1 MQMTRFKQLVP
12 GVVLWVTLL
21 LGTLLLTLVLIDPSL
36 SEKSK
41 SELVI
46 DGQVNAVFGGV
57 VPVYIF
63 GVTWMALAVWAA
75 LGSGSH
81 TLRVFN
87 CLLAVTV
94 VSSLVLICIG
104 RWNGIEFVPVLFLLI
119 GLWFVPVWAFASLR
133 VAELNWRIES
143 LISSTNPNL
152 GKGQRLIGWL
162 LTLAS
167 AVVVWQILSR
177 ILPGAVFDQ
186 TVEHS
191 LGTAQ
196 ELPNGTS
203 YRGFLHE
210 PGVVGQ
216 LIFLFLYLP
225 MVVQLLVR
233 LRGWIVR
240 KTLCVFVQILLI
252 IILIPLAT
260 WIWRAQPMFEI
271 TFTLAIITATTLFA
285 TNISLGKI
293 GEWLLARKRYWP
305 LLALLT
311 LLMWWAMIPGLSLRM
326 CGYRLVGR
334 RNEREEPREQDGR
347 LTSSWRG
354 GLVSFTMLTL
364 LLVTSVYAVLCW
376 TGMMRQYELA
386 LIGFNEETGY
396 CEPYSEYD
404 SNLRFQHYRFLTD
417 ADFMVLQHCPN
428 LEWLG
433 IMNNSYVTGSFLESL
448 QAQTQLESLELVNC
462 QRFTQANLNQ
472 LRQFK
477 QLKLLNLTSTLGLD
491 LAVTDLS
498 FVRSLKNLR
507 QIWLVGYQLNG
518 KSMLEPLGELPQLI
532 SVDVSGS
539 GVTDQQLKPL
549 AQAESLSFL
558 VLSETKVGDAGLAH
572 LEGLKNLKAISLDAT
587 RVTDRGLASLA
598 GLSELNRLSLDS
610 TGITDRGLVHL
621 EQLQKL
627 YSISL
632 EDTEVTGA
640 GLIHLAGLKQLSSID
655 LGGTQFSD
663 AGLVHLRDLK
673 ELDWLGQ
680 LPAFDDQFTPA
691 GLCRLVMYLP
701 EYNEYF
707 PFLRRALTR
716 TGEFT
721 TSSSPFDNET
731 LTASRAA
738 VYLKENVSPDELSAD
753 DRLQMAT
760 LLLAGEYGVELEYDS
775 DGRVVGVT
783 FSGIPLS
790 SDHLQL
796 LSMLPQLS
804 SVSMN
809 YSREDDSLVETSDLS
824 EPGMDLTGLDLP
836 GMPVLPG
843 EGKSE
848 EVTAFQQSDLARLAR
863 ISGLKD
869 LHLDGDLF
877 TDDVIEQIVKIK
889 GLHSLHLSTSQIT
902 GASLRQLE
910 QLSDL
915 REISFFGCEELTDES
930 LLAIAAMPKIRS
942 VSIGDC
948 KRTSSKG
955 LAGILALPVLETLAL
970 YDSAENLDEQALE
983 KLSTSHLKSVILV
996 GELDDSICTRLA
1008 TISSLEEIAIVSTVF
1023 RGEQLEQLKSLERLV
1038 NLKLEGCTSL
1048 TVEGLRQIN
1057 QLTGLRKLFLNHS
1070 EVSDE
1075 EVLQL
1080 MDLKQ
1085 LEFLDLRVNQSLTD
1099 AGLASVAAMPKLQ
1112 ELSLFYCP
1120 GIRGEG
1126 LDHLAMLSELRILNI
1141 GNNKIRDVGLQRLS
1155 KNRSIW
1161 ELKLSLNQEFTDA
1174 GAIYLGR
1181 MKQLKK
1187 LELGFTTQLSLDLI
1201 LKLDAALPGC
1211 EITPSQ
1217 R

>member
-1 MQMTRFKQLVP
+1 MVYVLENLSLCSRVNGMQMTRFKQLVP
-12 GVVLWVTLL
+12 GLVLWVTLL
-21 LGTLLLTLVLIDPSL
+21 LGTLLLTLVPMDIVSDSQF
-36 SEKSK
+36 EAK
-41 SELVI
+41 LVI
-46 DGQVNAVFGGV
+46 FA
-57 VPVYIF
+57 
-63 GVTWMALAVWAA
+63 VTWMPLAVWAA
-75 LGSGSH
+75 LGSGSNS
-81 TLRVFN
+81 LRVVN

-94 VSSLVLICIG
+94 VCALVQIFGGTLF
-104 RWNGIEFVPVLFLLI
+104 GIEFVPGLFLAI
-119 GLWFVPVWAFASLR
+119 GLWFAPVWVFASLR
-133 VAELNWRIES
+133 FTGLIWRIES
-143 LISSTNPNL
+143 PTSPTNPKL

-177 ILPGAVFDQ
+177 ILPGAVFDL
-186 TVEHS
+186 TVGHS

-196 ELPNGTS
+196 ELPNRMS
-203 YRGFLHE
+203 YRGFIHE
-210 PGVVGQ
+210 PGFVGQ

-225 MVVQLLVR
+225 MVVQLLFR

-240 KTLCVFVQILLI
+240 RRLCVLVQILLI
-252 IILIPLAT
+252 IILPPLTT

-271 TFTLAIITATTLFA
+271 TFTLAIITAATLFA

-311 LLMWWAMIPGLSLRM
+311 LLMWWAMIPGLLLRM

-334 RNEREEPREQDGR
+334 RTEREEPREQDGR

-364 LLVTSVYAVLCW
+364 LLVTSVYAVLCR
-376 TGMMRQYELA
+376 TGMMRQHELA

-396 CEPYSEYD
+396 CEHKYNS
-404 SNLRFQHYRFLTD
+404 RFRGYYQFLTD
-417 ADFMVLQHCPN
+417 DDFMVLQHCPN
-428 LEWLG
+428 LERLV
-433 IMNNSYVTGSFLESL
+433 IRNNSYVTGSFLESL

-462 QRFTQANLNQ
+462 QRFTPANLDQ
-472 LRQFK
+472 VRQFK
-477 QLKLLNLTSTLGLD
+477 QLKDLNLTSTLGLD
-491 LAVTDLS
+491 IAVTDLS
-498 FVRSLKNLR
+498 FVRSLKNLGW
-507 QIWLVGYQLNG
+507 ITLVGYPLTG
-518 KSMLEPLGELPQLI
+518 KSLLEPLGELPQLI
-532 SVDVSGS
+532 MVNLSES
-539 GVTDQQLKPL
+539 GVADQQLKPL
-549 AQAESLSFL
+549 AQAESLSL
-558 VLSETKVGDAGLAH
+558 LYLNETEVGDAGLAH
-572 LEGLKNLKAISLDAT
+572 LEGLKNLKVIELDNT
-587 RVTDRGLASLA
+587 RVTDRGLVTLA
-598 GLSELNRLSLDS
+598 GLSELRRLSLNL
-610 TGITDRGLVHL
+610 TGITGPGLVHL
-621 EQLQKL
+621 EHLQKL
-627 YSISL
+627 NSISL
-632 EDTEVTGA
+632 VYTEVTGA
-640 GLIHLAGLKQLSSID
+640 GLIHLAGLKQVGSIYLS
-655 LGGTQFSD
+655 GTPFSD
-663 AGLVHLRDLK
+663 ADLVHLRDLK
-673 ELDWLGQ
+673 ELESLGQ
-680 LPAFDDQFTPA
+680 LPVFDDQFTPA

-701 EYNEYF
+701 EYKEYF
-707 PFLRRALTR
+707 PFLRKVFLR

-1023 RGEQLEQLKSLERLV
+1023 RGEQLEQLKSLARLV

-1048 TVEGLRQIN
+1048 SVEGLRQIN

-1080 MDLKQ
+1080 TDLKQ

-1099 AGLASVAAMPKLQ
+1099 TGLAALAAMPKLQ

-1126 LDHLAMLSELRILNI
+1126 LDHLAMLSELRILDI

-1155 KNRSIW
+1155 NNRSIW

>member
-1 MQMTRFKQLVP
+1 
-12 GVVLWVTLL
+12 
-21 LGTLLLTLVLIDPSL
+21 
-36 SEKSK
+36 
-41 SELVI
+41 
-46 DGQVNAVFGGV
+46 
-57 VPVYIF
+57 
-63 GVTWMALAVWAA
+63 
-75 LGSGSH
+75 
-81 TLRVFN
+81 
-87 CLLAVTV
+87 
-94 VSSLVLICIG
+94 
-104 RWNGIEFVPVLFLLI
+104 
-119 GLWFVPVWAFASLR
+119 
-133 VAELNWRIES
+133 
-143 LISSTNPNL
+143 
-152 GKGQRLIGWL
+152 
-162 LTLAS
+162 
-167 AVVVWQILSR
+167 
-177 ILPGAVFDQ
+177 
-186 TVEHS
+186 
-191 LGTAQ
+191 
-196 ELPNGTS
+196 
-203 YRGFLHE
+203 
-210 PGVVGQ
+210 
-216 LIFLFLYLP
+216 
-225 MVVQLLVR
+225 
-233 LRGWIVR
+233 
-240 KTLCVFVQILLI
+240 
-252 IILIPLAT
+252 
-260 WIWRAQPMFEI
+260 
-271 TFTLAIITATTLFA
+271 
-285 TNISLGKI
+285 
-293 GEWLLARKRYWP
+293 
-305 LLALLT
+305 
-311 LLMWWAMIPGLSLRM
+311 
-326 CGYRLVGR
+326 
-334 RNEREEPREQDGR
+334 
-347 LTSSWRG
+347 
-354 GLVSFTMLTL
+354 
-364 LLVTSVYAVLCW
+364 
-376 TGMMRQYELA
+376 
-386 LIGFNEETGY
+386 
-396 CEPYSEYD
+396 
-404 SNLRFQHYRFLTD
+404 
-417 ADFMVLQHCPN
+417 
-428 LEWLG
+428 
-433 IMNNSYVTGSFLESL
+433 
-448 QAQTQLESLELVNC
+448 
-462 QRFTQANLNQ
+462 
-472 LRQFK
+472 
-477 QLKLLNLTSTLGLD
+477 
-491 LAVTDLS
+491 
-498 FVRSLKNLR
+498 
-507 QIWLVGYQLNG
+507 
-518 KSMLEPLGELPQLI
+518 
-532 SVDVSGS
+532 
-539 GVTDQQLKPL
+539 
-549 AQAESLSFL
+549 
-558 VLSETKVGDAGLAH
+558 
-572 LEGLKNLKAISLDAT
+572 
-587 RVTDRGLASLA
+587 
-598 GLSELNRLSLDS
+598 
-610 TGITDRGLVHL
+610 
-621 EQLQKL
+621 
-627 YSISL
+627 
-632 EDTEVTGA
+632 VTGA
-640 GLIHLAGLKQLSSID
+640 GLIHLAGLKQVGSIYLS
-655 LGGTQFSD
+655 GTPFSD
-663 AGLVHLRDLK
+663 ADLVHLRDLK
-673 ELDWLGQ
+673 ELESLGQ
-680 LPAFDDQFTPA
+680 LPVFDDQFTPA

-701 EYNEYF
+701 EYKEYF
-707 PFLRRALTR
+707 PFLRKVFLR

-1008 TISSLEEIAIVSTVF
+1008 TISSLEKIAIVSTVF
-1023 RGEQLEQLKSLERLV
+1023 RGEQLEQLKSLARLV

-1048 TVEGLRQIN
+1048 SVEGLRQIN

-1080 MDLKQ
+1080 TDLKQ

-1099 AGLASVAAMPKLQ
+1099 TGLAALAAMPKLQ

-1126 LDHLAMLSELRILNI
+1126 LDHLAMLSELRILDI

-1155 KNRSIW
+1155 NNRSIW

>member
-1 MQMTRFKQLVP
+1 
-12 GVVLWVTLL
+12 
-21 LGTLLLTLVLIDPSL
+21 
-36 SEKSK
+36 
-41 SELVI
+41 
-46 DGQVNAVFGGV
+46 
-57 VPVYIF
+57 
-63 GVTWMALAVWAA
+63 
-75 LGSGSH
+75 
-81 TLRVFN
+81 
-87 CLLAVTV
+87 
-94 VSSLVLICIG
+94 
-104 RWNGIEFVPVLFLLI
+104 
-119 GLWFVPVWAFASLR
+119 
-133 VAELNWRIES
+133 
-143 LISSTNPNL
+143 
-152 GKGQRLIGWL
+152 
-162 LTLAS
+162 
-167 AVVVWQILSR
+167 
-177 ILPGAVFDQ
+177 
-186 TVEHS
+186 
-191 LGTAQ
+191 
-196 ELPNGTS
+196 
-203 YRGFLHE
+203 
-210 PGVVGQ
+210 
-216 LIFLFLYLP
+216 
-225 MVVQLLVR
+225 
-233 LRGWIVR
+233 
-240 KTLCVFVQILLI
+240 
-252 IILIPLAT
+252 
-260 WIWRAQPMFEI
+260 
-271 TFTLAIITATTLFA
+271 
-285 TNISLGKI
+285 
-293 GEWLLARKRYWP
+293 
-305 LLALLT
+305 
-311 LLMWWAMIPGLSLRM
+311 
-326 CGYRLVGR
+326 
-334 RNEREEPREQDGR
+334 
-347 LTSSWRG
+347 
-354 GLVSFTMLTL
+354 
-364 LLVTSVYAVLCW
+364 
-376 TGMMRQYELA
+376 
-386 LIGFNEETGY
+386 
-396 CEPYSEYD
+396 
-404 SNLRFQHYRFLTD
+404 
-417 ADFMVLQHCPN
+417 
-428 LEWLG
+428 
-433 IMNNSYVTGSFLESL
+433 
-448 QAQTQLESLELVNC
+448 
-462 QRFTQANLNQ
+462 
-472 LRQFK
+472 
-477 QLKLLNLTSTLGLD
+477 
-491 LAVTDLS
+491 
-498 FVRSLKNLR
+498 
-507 QIWLVGYQLNG
+507 
-518 KSMLEPLGELPQLI
+518 
-532 SVDVSGS
+532 
-539 GVTDQQLKPL
+539 
-549 AQAESLSFL
+549 
-558 VLSETKVGDAGLAH
+558 
-572 LEGLKNLKAISLDAT
+572 
-587 RVTDRGLASLA
+587 
-598 GLSELNRLSLDS
+598 
-610 TGITDRGLVHL
+610 
-621 EQLQKL
+621 
-627 YSISL
+627 
-632 EDTEVTGA
+632 
-640 GLIHLAGLKQLSSID
+640 
-655 LGGTQFSD
+655 
-663 AGLVHLRDLK
+663 
-673 ELDWLGQ
+673 
-680 LPAFDDQFTPA
+680 
-691 GLCRLVMYLP
+691 MYLP

-707 PFLRRALTR
+707 PFLRRVLTR

-824 EPGMDLTGLDLP
+824 EPGMDLTGVDLP
-836 GMPVLPG
+836 GMPVLAG

-848 EVTAFQQSDLARLAR
+848 EVTAFQQSDLARLVR

-915 REISFFGCEELTDES
+915 REISFFGCEKLTDEN
-930 LLAIAAMPKIRS
+930 LLAIAAMPNMRS
-942 VSIGDC
+942 VSISDC

-983 KLSTSHLKSVILV
+983 KLSTSHLNSVILV

-1057 QLTGLRKLFLNHS
+1057 QLTGLRKLSLNHS

-1080 MDLKQ
+1080 TDLKQ

-1099 AGLASVAAMPKLQ
+1099 TGLAALAAMPKLQ

-1126 LDHLAMLSELRILNI
+1126 LDHLDMLSELRILDI

-1155 KNRSIW
+1155 NNRSIW
-1161 ELKLSLNQEFTDA
+1161 ELKLSLNPEFTDA